1 MKTKW
6 NIFESE
12 QAREIAMNE
21 AKAARDEAA
30 FTDICDRSSLN
41 FPGFSEALKL
51 RDATGFRIFGVKV
64 ASKDTDQ
71 LLELSLVG
79 NDLSYLFAKVRELL
93 LSGVVTH
100 IGVDIGAGFEVK
112 ANASDQAPNPATP
125 NPASA
130 P

>member
-12 QAREIAMNE
+12 QARESAMNE

-112 ANASDQAPNPATP
+112 PNDS
-125 NPASA
+125 SA
-130 P
+130 PTT